1 MQKSQDCIELQ
12 NPTYLL
18 VLDFRSLEEWL
29 EERLVTSLHH
39 ERLQYLERYKGQ
51 DNDHLHYN
59 KNARPGPLVGATRRD
74 SLVTT
79 ASCSTTVMAPVSAT
93 LGVCQLRNF
102 RAQILREGCKKSKWK
117 FKMAFA
123 MEGGGSRGGLVCH

>member
-1 MQKSQDCIELQ
+1 MQKSQDCVELQ

-59 KNARPGPLVGATRRD
+59 KN
-74 SLVTT
+74 
-79 ASCSTTVMAPVSAT
+79 
-93 LGVCQLRNF
+93 
-102 RAQILREGCKKSKWK
+102 E
-117 FKMAFA
+117 
-123 MEGGGSRGGLVCH
+123 GLVLW

>member
-1 MQKSQDCIELQ
+1 MSNENEAGIRINLRFYSLAPTHMQKSQDCVELQ

-59 KNARPGPLVGATRRD
+59 KND
-74 SLVTT
+74 
-79 ASCSTTVMAPVSAT
+79 
-93 LGVCQLRNF
+93 
-102 RAQILREGCKKSKWK
+102 
-117 FKMAFA
+117 
-123 MEGGGSRGGLVCH
+123 GLAHC

>member
-1 MQKSQDCIELQ
+1 MQKSQDCVELQ

-59 KNARPGPLVGATRRD
+59 KNEGWSSGRCNPAGLARYNSVLLYDRDGASVGNLRC
-74 SLVTT
+74 L
-79 ASCSTTVMAPVSAT
+79 STEK
-93 LGVCQLRNF
+93 L
-102 RAQILREGCKKSKWK
+102 
-117 FKMAFA
+117 
-123 MEGGGSRGGLVCH
+123 

>member
-39 ERLQYLERYKGQ
+39 ERLQYLER
-51 DNDHLHYN
+51 
-59 KNARPGPLVGATRRD
+59 
-74 SLVTT
+74 
-79 ASCSTTVMAPVSAT
+79 
-93 LGVCQLRNF
+93 
-102 RAQILREGCKKSKWK
+102 
-117 FKMAFA
+117 
-123 MEGGGSRGGLVCH
+123 